1 MYGYYTLEELLEMED
16 VTMVEIETEELDE
29 LIKRQCDQEEL

>member
-29 LIKRQCDQEEL
+29 LIKRQCD